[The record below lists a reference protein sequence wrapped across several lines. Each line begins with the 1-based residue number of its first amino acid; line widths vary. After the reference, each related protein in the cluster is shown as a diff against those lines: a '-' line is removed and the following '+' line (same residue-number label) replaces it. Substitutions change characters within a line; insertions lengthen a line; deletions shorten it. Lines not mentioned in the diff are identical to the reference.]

1 MAFKKYYK
9 TGVRVL
15 QLFLIDTIFTFC
27 DSTSSGFE
35 DRGQLIELDVRVFLL
50 ESSKSENITAK
61 LNSVEIEELFEEVNE
76 VWSQANI
83 QWNITLI
90 STEEAQNAE
99 LFELMMNNEFP
110 RSMALLRSIIPRD
123 KLTSD
128 TWDVFLIH
136 DFGGGIGGVYFPD
149 LAAVLQPEVDPLGGI
164 ALEGGLVRILAHE
177 LGHSLGLPHVPCTL
191 TGNLMA
197 PGCFQGNQARI
208 SETQIENTRKQA
220 ASNRPF
226 NGNN

>member
-1 MAFKKYYK
+1 MAINKYYK
-9 TGVRVL
+9 SGVRVL
-15 QLFLIDTIFTFC
+15 QLFLIATIFAFC
-27 DSTSSGFE
+27 DSTSPGFE
-35 DRGQLIELDVRVFLL
+35 DSGQLIELDVRVFLL
-50 ESSKSENITAK
+50 ESSKSENITAT
-61 LNSVEIEELFEEVNE
+61 LNSVEVEELLEGINK

-83 QWNITLI
+83 QWNITLL

-110 RSMALLRSIIPRD
+110 RSMSLLRSIIPGD
-123 KLTSD
+123 KLSSD

-149 LAAVLQPEVDPLGGI
+149 LAAVLQPEVDPMGGI

-197 PGCFQGNQARI
+197 PGCFQGNRTRI
-208 SETQIENTRKQA
+208 SKTQIENTRKQA
-220 ASNRPF
+220 AVNRPF
-226 NGNN
+226 NGTN